1 MSNRDKLHYFCTNY
15 LVHFTKTKSKD
26 VSLAT
31 IRNTIFG
38 FCMHNVTSKHVQIT
52 VNLKRRQVSPGGA
65 QGRLHWLLR
74 SCHAAEPVTLRCP
87 QQLCHTLLSSL
98 TLLGQEH
105 SENAQVLYQLLCLF
119 LSHCTVQLLS
129 LCHCDDVPSM
139 EVPFSVLNSWHRT
152 STYQRLAPAWAKIWS
167 WTMPSAVRVG
177 RIKDLIIAAPRLLS
191 SKAASSPYR
200 DVISHVRFL
209 FSSKERRPCTIWL
222 RMVKQE

>member
-1 MSNRDKLHYFCTNY
+1 MRTLITKKMLTNQEPRSLEIRGSNVSIAEIMYHAEGE
-15 LVHFTKTKSKD
+15 TKT
-26 VSLAT
+26 VSAGPRT
-31 IRNTIFG
+31 FWKCSG
-38 FCMHNVTSKHVQIT
+38 T
-52 VNLKRRQVSPGGA
+52 VPTTLP
-65 QGRLHWLLR
+65 L
-74 SCHAAEPVTLRCP
+74 PVTLYCVHL
-87 QQLCHTLLSSL
+87 QYNSCVC
-98 TLLGQEH
+98 
-105 SENAQVLYQLLCLF
+105 A
-119 LSHCTVQLLS
+119 
-129 LCHCDDVPSM
+129 DVPSI

-200 DVISHVRFL
+200 DVTSHVRFL